1 MARTLAIVA
10 GTGIAVSVA
19 CFALAAAFDDRHI
32 GRLFSSCGEGNAV
45 GVTGNTLELPWES
58 DSNNVTINVP
68 ATVTYRPG
76 ARTTLLATGSPE
88 ALSHLRVRGSRIE
101 FDCRRLDFDDNDL
114 DLILPGQRLSDFT
127 LNGSGRLIL
136 EDLDLRELEV
146 ALHGRGEVEATGTA
160 DDVELTMAGSG
171 EARLGGLAVKSMEI
185 DIAGKGEAEIAPE
198 DEVEI
203 MIAGAGE
210 IRLLTEPRSV
220 KQTIFGAG
228 EIVRVPRTPAAP
240 TP

>member
-10 GTGIAVSVA
+10 GTGIAVSAV
-19 CFALAAAFDDRHI
+19 CLALAAAFDDRHI
-32 GRLFSSCGEGNAV
+32 GRLFNSCGEGNAA
-45 GVTGNTLELPWES
+45 VTGDTLEVPWES
-58 DSNNVTINVP
+58 DSNEVTINVP

-76 ARTTLLATGSPE
+76 ARTNLLATGSPE

-101 FDCRRLDFDDNDL
+101 FDCRGLDFGDDDL
-114 DLILPGQRLSDFT
+114 DLILPGERLSDFT
-127 LNGSGRLIL
+127 LNGSGRLVL
-136 EDLDLRELEV
+136 EGLNLAELDIALR
-146 ALHGRGEVEATGTA
+146 GRGEVQATGTA
-160 DDVELTMAGSG
+160 QDVELSIAGLG
-171 EARLGGLAVKSMEI
+171 EAHLSGLASKSMEVN
-185 DIAGKGEAEIAPE
+185 IAGKGEAEIAPE

-228 EIVRVPRTPAAP
+228 EIVRVPRAPAAP

>member
-19 CFALAAAFDDRHI
+19 CLALAAAFDDRHI
-32 GRLFSSCGEGNAV
+32 GRLFSRCGEGTAV
-45 GVTGNTLELPWES
+45 GVTGNTLEVPWES
-58 DSNNVTINVP
+58 DGNQVTINVP

-101 FDCRRLDFDDNDL
+101 FDCRGLGFEEL
-114 DLILPGQRLSDFT
+114 ELILPGERLSDFT
-127 LNGSGRLIL
+127 LNGSGRLVL
-136 EDLDLRELEV
+136 EDLNLLELEV

-160 DDVELTMAGSG
+160 DDVEITMAGSG
-171 EARLGGLAVKSMEI
+171 EARLGRLVAKSMEI

-220 KQTIFGAG
+220 KQTILGAG

-240 TP
+240 VP